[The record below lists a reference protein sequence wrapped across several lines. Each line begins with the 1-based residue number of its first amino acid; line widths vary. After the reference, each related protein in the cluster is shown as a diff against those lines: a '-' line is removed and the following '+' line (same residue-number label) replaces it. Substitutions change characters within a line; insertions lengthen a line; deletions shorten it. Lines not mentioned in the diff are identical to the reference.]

1 MSPMA
6 VHVALTLTFVES
18 LGLGLLLLRAHGV
31 PGLRLLVGFL
41 FGVAIWAAS
50 CELPVWFGPSAAP
63 VGEALVGVSALTSS
77 VFLHFV
83 LVLCDVPRSRGRLA
97 LIYAIGGITC
107 LAAVLL
113 GPGSYRPWLGFESF
127 FFVNALGWVVGIVW
141 ALTGMAGHLVMAW
154 AWWQRRGPPRGQLM
168 AMCLASGW
176 GLACM
181 SGYAFAPLGIE
192 IYPFPLLLLPAYPLI
207 LVYGILRY
215 ELMIVNAWARR
226 GLAWALVVGIGSA
239 LVIAVATLPL
249 PFGRP
254 SSGWELWLIS
264 VSTLLA
270 AGLLLDPFRRL
281 ATRLVYPGSQLGEGV
296 AENWREQLSA
306 AESRAALTTIAE
318 REISRQLR
326 IDIRV
331 LLGDAAQPAGERTPT
346 LHCAKHGSRWKC
358 KLLGWEA
365 APPGPRYVAQIFGT
379 VLAEAMHGLEQAVA
393 FAERERERQK
403 QERLAELGA
412 LAATVAHDIRN
423 PLNIIGM
430 AAAMAPPAIRDEIAT
445 QTARISQ
452 LATDLLDYAKSWQV
466 EKRPLD
472 LADALRAMLGSS
484 MGVELGEDL
493 RAGLVVDA
501 DARRLQQALINLV
514 DNARYAVRKV
524 EGGRVR
530 IEVSRGDDGSV
541 SVHVCDNGPGV
552 PAEIRDTLF
561 QPFVSRRPGGTG
573 LGLAIVAKIML
584 AHGGSV
590 SLDSREPWTT
600 CFTLRFPPPVTSP

>member
-1 MSPMA
+1 MA
-6 VHVALTLTFVES
+6 VHIALTLTFVES
-18 LGLGLLLLRAHGV
+18 IGLGLLLLRVRGV

-41 FGVAIWAAS
+41 FGVAVWVLS
-50 CELPVWFGPSAAP
+50 CELPVWIGPSGRP
-63 VGEALVGVSALTSS
+63 LGEALIGVSALTSS
-77 VFLHFV
+77 VFVHFV
-83 LVLCDVPRSRGRLA
+83 LVLCDVLRTRLRLA
-97 LIYAIGGITC
+97 LVYGVGGATC
-107 LAAVLL
+107 LVAMLL
-113 GPGSYRPWLGFESF
+113 GTGSYQPWLGFESF
-127 FFVNALGWVVGIVW
+127 FFVDTVGWVVGIVW
-141 ALTGMAGHLVMAW
+141 ALMGLAGHLVMAW

-176 GLACM
+176 GLVCM
-181 SGYAFAPLGIE
+181 SGYAFAPVGIQV
-192 IYPFPLLLLPAYPLI
+192 YPFPLLLLPAYPLI

-264 VSTLLA
+264 VITLLA

-281 ATRLVYPGSQLGEGV
+281 ATCLVYPGSQLGEGV
-296 AENWREQLSA
+296 VDDWREQLST
-306 AESRAALTTIAE
+306 AESREALALIAE

-326 IDIRV
+326 LDIRV
-331 LLGDAAQPAGERTPT
+331 LLGDAARSAAERTPT
-346 LHCAKHGSRWKC
+346 LHCVKHGNRWKC
-358 KLLGWEA
+358 ELLGWEA

-379 VLAEAMHGLEQAVA
+379 VLADAMHGLEQAVA
-393 FAERERERQK
+393 FADRERERQK

-430 AAAMAPPAIRDEIAT
+430 AAAMAPPAIREEIAT

-472 LADALRAMLGSS
+472 LADQLRAMLGSS
-484 MGVELGEDL
+484 AGVELD
-493 RAGLVVDA
+493 AGLQDGLRVDG
-501 DARRLQQALINLV
+501 DSRRLQQALINLV
-514 DNARYAVRKV
+514 DNARDAVRDV
-524 EGGRVR
+524 DGGRVR
-530 IEVSRGDDGSV
+530 IEASRDADGSV
-541 SVHVCDNGPGV
+541 CVYVCDNGRGV

-584 AHGGSV
+584 AHGGSAT
-590 SLDSREPWTT
+590 LDAREPWAT
-600 CFTLRFPPPVTSP
+600 CFTLRFPPPVISP